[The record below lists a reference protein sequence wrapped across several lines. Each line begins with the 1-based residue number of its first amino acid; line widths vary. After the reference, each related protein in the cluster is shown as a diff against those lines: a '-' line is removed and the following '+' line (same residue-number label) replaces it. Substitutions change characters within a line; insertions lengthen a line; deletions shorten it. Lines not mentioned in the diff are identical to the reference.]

1 MGYNPPYFPALYE
14 GCGFRKEKDL
24 YCYRMLSADL
34 PMSDKIKRVAELV
47 QKKRKVSLRPIDMK
61 KNFKAEVERIR
72 ELYNQAWER
81 NWGFVPWTREEFD
94 FMANDLR
101 LVADPRIVLLAE
113 SAGKLIGVSI
123 PLPDINK
130 ILIKMNG
137 RLLPFGI
144 FRLLLGRK
152 KVNTLRLA
160 ILGVPPDYRNQGI
173 DALLVYETYRRG
185 SEAGYLGADFSWIIE
200 DNYQM
205 RNMLDNWGAEHY
217 RTYRVYTRDLG

>member
-1 MGYNPPYFPALYE
+1 
-14 GCGFRKEKDL
+14 
-24 YCYRMLSADL
+24 
-34 PMSDKIKRVAELV
+34 
-47 QKKRKVSLRPIDMK
+47 
-61 KNFKAEVERIR
+61 
-72 ELYNQAWER
+72 
-81 NWGFVPWTREEFD
+81 
-94 FMANDLR
+94 MANDLR

-113 SAGKLIGVSI
+113 SEGKLIGVSI
-123 PLPDINK
+123 PLPDMNK

-152 KVNTLRLA
+152 KLDTLRLA
-160 ILGVPPDYRNQGI
+160 IMGVTPDYRNQGI
-173 DALLVYETYRRG
+173 DALMVYETYRIG
-185 SEAGYLGADFSWIIE
+185 SKAGYRGADFSWIIE